1 MNDTRPHGSL
11 RTRVI
16 PAPLSRPSIRNVQDA
31 IRFGGGLL
39 AHPELGRRGFM
50 NGMRFGKRALMERVA
65 WQEENR
71 ENFERSIADQQ
82 EADNSRLITAIGH
95 LWLARVD
102 LQGVQHDL
110 GLASCRVVTTTGVGF
125 IVDAFQGLVEPEN
138 MKFHG
143 IGTGGSAEAV
153 GNTGLTTEL
162 TTQYS
167 VSNTRPTGSLGEQ
180 AGNAN
185 VYETSATI
193 TVSATVAATEHGI
206 FSQAAT
212 GGGVMLDRTLFSVV
226 NLASGESLQATY
238 DLTFTAGG

>member
-1 MNDTRPHGSL
+1 MNESRPSGAL

-16 PAPLSRPSIRNVQDA
+16 PAPLKRPFIRTVDDA
-31 IRFGGGLL
+31 LRYGGG
-39 AHPELGRRGFM
+39 PRGLGL
-50 NGMRFGKRALMERVA
+50 RALASALRGTHLRERME
-65 WQEENR
+65 WQEANAD
-71 ENFERSIADQQ
+71 NFERSLAAQQ
-82 EADNSRLITAIGH
+82 AAQDAARGGAMAAVGH

-102 LQGVQHDL
+102 LKGQVHDL
-110 GLASCRVVTTTGVGF
+110 GLASCRVITTTGVNY

-138 MKFHG
+138 MKYHG

-153 GNTGLTTEL
+153 GNTALTTEL

-167 VSNTRPTGSLGEQ
+167 VSNTRPTGSLGEL

-185 VYETSATI
+185 VFETAATI

-238 DLTFTAGG
+238 DFTVTAGG

>member
-1 MNDTRPHGSL
+1 MNETRPSGTL
-11 RTRVI
+11 RGRII
-16 PAPLSRPSIRNVQDA
+16 PAPIKRPSIRSYEDA
-31 IRFGGGLL
+31 LKYGGGS
-39 AHPELGRRGFM
+39 
-50 NGMRFGKRALMERVA
+50 RAAWPGSRVQQFLNSA
-65 WQEENR
+65 KTRWQDSNW
-71 ENFERSIADQQ
+71 ENFRRSLAAQKAAED
-82 EADNSRLITAIGH
+82 AARGGAMAAVGH

-102 LQGVQHDL
+102 LDGQQHDL
-110 GLASCRVVTTTGVGF
+110 GLASCRVVTTTGVNF

-138 MKFHG
+138 MKYHG

-153 GNTGLTTEL
+153 GNTALTTEL

-167 VSNTRPTGSLGEQ
+167 VSSTRPTGSLGEL

-185 VYETSATI
+185 VYETAATI
-193 TVSATVAATEHGI
+193 TVSSAVAITEHGI

-238 DLTFTAGG
+238 DLTITAGG

>member
-1 MNDTRPHGSL
+1 MNETRPAGTL

-16 PAPLSRPSIRNVQDA
+16 PAPLKRPAIRNVHDA
-31 IRFGGGLL
+31 IRYGGGSW
-39 AHPELGRRGFM
+39 PSMGRRM
-50 NGMRFGKRALMERVA
+50 MALLGDEKLA
-65 WQEENR
+65 WQDANR
-71 ENFERSIADQQ
+71 ENFARSLADQDA
-82 EADNSRLITAIGH
+82 ADRSPIVSAIGH

-102 LQGVQHDL
+102 LQGRQHDL

-138 MKFHG
+138 MKYHG

-153 GNTGLTTEL
+153 GNTALTTEL

-185 VYETSATI
+185 VFETAATI
-193 TVSATVAATEHGI
+193 TVSASVAITEHGI

-212 GGGVMLDRTLFSVV
+212 GGGVMLDRTLFSAV